1 MPTSIRAI
9 ALSTAILLS
18 GGLYAAEQGEA
29 PAAAPSAAPATAP
42 AEASA
47 AAKPAPLAEV
57 PALFG
62 FQPYVTTVDEVQ
74 ARFGGDAKLYEEGR
88 TGRRHIVTGHD
99 FGIGA
104 EIALIYY
111 TEQGTVSDLYLR
123 VPAKDRDGVIESLK
137 KETAAMDAK
146 GVWNRSQG
154 RDLWRTPTAEL
165 LAGAPRE
172 GSFSVEYGAAARRAL
187 ETRAWIDED
196 PEHHAPHFAG
206 LDIGHSAIADLKKV
220 TDAKGDACRLAPPAK
235 QDDGTLTYALTGE
248 CFGLPGEYQSY
259 VWTGADGGR
268 IYRLFIQCRGDPEG
282 FSSVLA
288 ALKKRYKPQ
297 EHAGDFRVADA
308 RAKNIWPPEIRY
320 REQEGTLEFYAAVDG
335 VKRAEADYERLV
347 EERKAR
353 EAQAKR
359 VDALFE

>member
-1 MPTSIRAI
+1 MPTSFRAI
-9 ALSTAILLS
+9 ALSTAFLLS
-18 GGLYAAEQGEA
+18 GGLCAAEQGEA
-29 PAAAPSAAPATAP
+29 PAAAPAAAP
-42 AEASA
+42 AEAPA
-47 AAKPAPLAEV
+47 AAKPAPLADV

-62 FQPYVTTVDEVQ
+62 LKPYVTTVGEVQ
-74 ARFGGDAKLYEEGR
+74 ERFGGDAKLYEEGR
-88 TGRRHIVTGHD
+88 TGRRHIVTGYD

-123 VPAKDRDGVIESLK
+123 VPAKNRDSAVERLK
-137 KETAAMDAK
+137 KETAAMDAG

-172 GSFSVEYGAAARRAL
+172 GNFSVEYGAAARRAL
-187 ETRAWIDED
+187 ETRDWIDRD

-206 LDIGHSAIADLKKV
+206 LGIGHSAIDGVRKLAE
-220 TDAKGDACRLAPPAK
+220 AKGDACRLAPPAR

-259 VWTGADGGR
+259 VWTAADDGR
-268 IYRLFIQCRGDPEG
+268 IYRLYIQCRGDPEG
-282 FSSVLA
+282 FSSVLS
-288 ALKKRYKPQ
+288 ALKKRYRPQ
-297 EHAGDFRVADA
+297 EQPGDFRVADA
-308 RAKNIWPPEIRY
+308 RAKNVRPPEIRY

-347 EERKAR
+347 EERRAR